1 MTTFRITLIEPS
13 TTSIYRYKCP
23 SANEKKKKKK
33 SEPVRTEKMKSE
45 RK

>member
-23 SANEKKKKKK
+23 SANEKKKKK